1 MTATI
6 GSLATAL
13 HPADSQQVFRAVLEA
28 LARPGTAMA
37 LPSGPLRRLAPAMVP
52 VFALADLGTGVCVLE
67 NDIPHSSRPGETPDW
82 ADAVATA
89 TSAPLWP
96 AELARLVAALRPVTD
111 DEVRSFCR
119 GTAEAPEDAALVSL
133 AVTDVAGGDRRWRLS
148 GPGIACTATLAP
160 RGLPDSFVAARADAV
175 GGYPAGID
183 VLLVTEDFRVV
194 GLPRTTTITE
204 ES

>member
-1 MTATI
+1 MTAAI
-6 GSLATAL
+6 ATAL

-28 LARPGTAMA
+28 LARPGTAMT
-37 LPSGPLRRLAPAMVP
+37 LPAGPLRTLAPAVVP

-67 NDIPHSSRPGETPDW
+67 NDGDRS

-96 AELARLVAALRPVTD
+96 AELARLVAAVRPVTE
-111 DEVRSFCR
+111 DELRSFCR
-119 GTAEAPEDAALVSL
+119 GTASAPEEGALVSL
-133 AVTDVAGGDRRWRLS
+133 AVAEVDGGDHRWRLT
-148 GPGIACTATLAP
+148 GPGIAGTATLAP
-160 RGLPDSFVAARADAV
+160 RGLPGGFVAARAEAV
-175 GGYPAGID
+175 AAYPAGID
-183 VLLVTEDFRVV
+183 VLLVTDDGRVV

>member
-1 MTATI
+1 VTATI

-13 HPADSQQVFRAVLEA
+13 RPADSQLVFRAVLEA

-37 LPSGPLRRLAPAMVP
+37 LPSGPLRVLAPAMVP
-52 VFALADLGTGVCVLE
+52 VFALADLGTGVCVLDNE
-67 NDIPHSSRPGETPDW
+67 IPPSPGEFEHW
-82 ADAVATA
+82 ADALATA

-111 DEVRSFCR
+111 DEVRGFCR
-119 GTAEAPEDAALVSL
+119 GTPEAPEDAALVSL
-133 AVTDVAGGDRRWRLS
+133 AVADVTGGDRRWRLS
-148 GPGIACTATLAP
+148 GPGIAGTATLAP
-160 RGLPDSFVAARADAV
+160 RGLPDSFVAARTEAV

-183 VLLVTEDFRVV
+183 VLLVTDDFRVV

>member
-6 GSLATAL
+6 ATAL
-13 HPADSQQVFRAVLEA
+13 HPADSQRVFRAVLEA
-28 LARPGTAMA
+28 MARPATAMA
-37 LPSGPLRRLAPAMVP
+37 LPPGPLRMLAPAVVP

-67 NDIPHSSRPGETPDW
+67 NEIQHASATGEFQHW

-96 AELARLVAALRPVTD
+96 AELARLVSALRPVTD
-111 DEVRSFCR
+111 EEVRGFCR
-119 GTAEAPEDAALVSL
+119 GTAEAPEDGALVSL
-133 AVTDVAGGDRRWRLS
+133 AVAELDGGDRRWRLS
-148 GPGIACTATLAP
+148 GPGIADTATLAP
-160 RGLPDSFVAARADAV
+160 RGLPDSFVAARAEAV
-175 GGYPAGID
+175 AAYPAGID
-183 VLLVTEDFRVV
+183 VLLVTDDGRVV

>member
-13 HPADSQQVFRAVLEA
+13 RPADSQLVFRAVLEA

-37 LPSGPLRRLAPAMVP
+37 LPSGPLRMLAPAMVP
-52 VFALADLGTGVCVLE
+52 VFALADLGTGVCVLDNE
-67 NDIPHSSRPGETPDW
+67 IPPSSGESRHW

-111 DEVRSFCR
+111 EEVRGFCR
-119 GTAEAPEDAALVSL
+119 GTPEAPEDAALVSL
-133 AVTDVAGGDRRWRLS
+133 AVADVTGGDRRWRLS
-148 GPGIACTATLAP
+148 GPGIAGTATLAP
-160 RGLPDSFVAARADAV
+160 RGLPDSFVAARTEAV

-183 VLLVTEDFRVV
+183 VLLVTDDFRVV

-204 ES
+204 EN

>member
-1 MTATI
+1 VTATN
-6 GSLATAL
+6 GSFVTAL

-37 LPSGPLRRLAPAMVP
+37 LPPTPLRKLAPAVLP
-52 VFALADLGTGVCVLE
+52 VFALSDLGTGVCLLE
-67 NDIPHSSRPGETPDW
+67 NEIQHSSGTGEFQYW

-119 GTAEAPEDAALVSL
+119 GTPEAPEDAALV
-133 AVTDVAGGDRRWRLS
+133 ARAAAAVAGGPRRWRLS
-148 GPGIACTATLAP
+148 GPGIANAVTLAP
-160 RGLPDSFVAARADAV
+160 RGLPASFVAARATAV
-175 GGYPAGID
+175 AGYPAGID
-183 VLLVTEDFRVV
+183 VLLVTDDGRVV

>member
-1 MTATI
+1 VTATI

-13 HPADSQQVFRAVLEA
+13 RPADSQLVFRAVLEA

-37 LPSGPLRRLAPAMVP
+37 LPPGPLRVLAPAMVP
-52 VFALADLGTGVCVLE
+52 VFALADLGTGVCVLDNE
-67 NDIPHSSRPGETPDW
+67 IPPSSGEFEHW
-82 ADAVATA
+82 ADALATA

-111 DEVRSFCR
+111 DEVRGFCR
-119 GTAEAPEDAALVSL
+119 GTPEAPEDAALVSL
-133 AVTDVAGGDRRWRLS
+133 AVADVTGGDRRWRLS
-148 GPGIACTATLAP
+148 GPGIAGTATLAP
-160 RGLPDSFVAARADAV
+160 RGLPDSFVAARTEAV
-175 GGYPAGID
+175 GGCPAGID
-183 VLLVTEDFRVV
+183 VLLVTDDFRVV

>member
-13 HPADSQQVFRAVLEA
+13 RPADSQLVFRAVLEA

-37 LPSGPLRRLAPAMVP
+37 LPSGPLRMLAPAMVP
-52 VFALADLGTGVCVLE
+52 VFALADLGTGVCVLDNE
-67 NDIPHSSRPGETPDW
+67 IPPSGETPDW

-111 DEVRSFCR
+111 EEVRGFCR
-119 GTAEAPEDAALVSL
+119 GTPEAPEDAALVSL
-133 AVTDVAGGDRRWRLS
+133 AVTDVTGGDRRWRLS
-148 GPGIACTATLAP
+148 GPGIAGTATLAP
-160 RGLPDSFVAARADAV
+160 RGLPDSFVAARTEAV
-175 GGYPAGID
+175 GGYPAGVD
-183 VLLVTEDFRVV
+183 VLLVTDDFRVV

-204 ES
+204 EN